1 MESSRRVRDS
11 AEMNLKDDR
20 IDAVFLPRRETWLF
34 RPRETPIRRGRNER
48 EATTHLR
55 LRATL
60 SGGPW
65 PVPNTIWAKKKI
77 KKKRFCLVRAL
88 IKVFFDA
95 PRELRGSRREG
106 DVNEVDETY
115 SVCFS
120 SLVETQANS
129 IHRCRSDSPQS
140 ASPRSVSLRFVS
152 SGSLSRRL
160 FVPFDI
166 DSLHSTS
173 VGSFRHRFATA
184 LSVPFDIDSVH
195 LRTGSFRHRFRVD
208 PNLGSQSSSYV
219 GLLNSQQVSRV
230 DETSGEWEIP
240 PFSSQQAEHT
250 PVDTPVDRNARR
262 KWSPADDAVL
272 ISAWLNTS
280 KDAVVGNEQKLGA
293 FWKRVGDYYAA
304 IEYFKPKE
312 DATGRSGL
320 SPLQKCTA
328 AIRQLAYGGGAD
340 PVDEYIRLAET
351 TSRKCLHEFTAG
363 IIHLFAD
370 EYLRRPTVEDLRR
383 LLHEGEERGFPGM
396 IGSIDCMHWEW
407 KNCPT
412 AWKGMYSRG
421 TGKPTI
427 VLEAV
432 ASYDLWIWHAFFG
445 APGTLNDLNIL
456 DRSPVFDEI
465 INGKAPQVN
474 YYVNGREYNLA
485 YYLTD
490 GIYPKWANFIQSIRL
505 PQGAKNSLFATRQES
520 IRKDVERAFGVLQAR
535 FAVVRNPSD
544 LWDKNKISN
553 IMRACLI
560 LHNMNIQDEQNSDTL
575 EEFQDDDFT
584 FTVKKAKK
592 PGNIIARRK
601 EVRDPHIHQQLKE
614 DLIEHI

>member
-1 MESSRRVRDS
+1 MASSSHYHYHRGGDDNAFEGVFDDIFEDLEAIPEPKERKKRIFI
-11 AEMNLKDDR
+11 ERNREEGHNNLWNDYFSDT
-20 IDAVFLPRRETWLF
+20 PTYPHNLF
-34 RPRETPIRRGRNER
+34 RR
-48 EATTHLR
+48 
-55 LRATL
+55 
-60 SGGPW
+60 
-65 PVPNTIWAKKKI
+65 
-77 KKKRFCLVRAL
+77 
-88 IKVFFDA
+88 
-95 PRELRGSRREG
+95 
-106 DVNEVDETY
+106 
-115 SVCFS
+115 
-120 SLVETQANS
+120 
-129 IHRCRSDSPQS
+129 
-140 ASPRSVSLRFVS
+140 
-152 SGSLSRRL
+152 
-160 FVPFDI
+160 
-166 DSLHSTS
+166 
-173 VGSFRHRFATA
+173 
-184 LSVPFDIDSVH
+184 
-195 LRTGSFRHRFRVD
+195 RFRMNKSLFLYIVHR
-208 PNLGSQSSSYV
+208 LSTEV
-219 GLLNSQQVSRV
+219 
-230 DETSGEWEIP
+230 
-240 PFSSQQAEHT
+240 
-250 PVDTPVDRNARR
+250 
-262 KWSPADDAVL
+262 
-272 ISAWLNTS
+272 
-280 KDAVVGNEQKLGA
+280 
-293 FWKRVGDYYAA
+293 
-304 IEYFKPKE
+304 EYFKPKE

-490 GIYPKWANFIQSIRL
+490 GIYPKWATFIQSIRL

-520 IRKDVERAFGVLQAR
+520 VRKDVERAFGVLQAR
-535 FAVVRNPSD
+535 FAVVRNPSN

-560 LHNMNIQDEQNSDTL
+560 LHNMIVQDERNSDTL

-614 DLIEHI
+614 DLIEHIWDKFGHLPNYI

>member
-1 MESSRRVRDS
+1 MIKRNREKGHN
-11 AEMNLKDDR
+11 NLWNDYFSDT
-20 IDAVFLPRRETWLF
+20 PTYPHNLF
-34 RPRETPIRRGRNER
+34 RR
-48 EATTHLR
+48 
-55 LRATL
+55 
-60 SGGPW
+60 
-65 PVPNTIWAKKKI
+65 
-77 KKKRFCLVRAL
+77 
-88 IKVFFDA
+88 
-95 PRELRGSRREG
+95 
-106 DVNEVDETY
+106 
-115 SVCFS
+115 
-120 SLVETQANS
+120 
-129 IHRCRSDSPQS
+129 
-140 ASPRSVSLRFVS
+140 
-152 SGSLSRRL
+152 
-160 FVPFDI
+160 
-166 DSLHSTS
+166 
-173 VGSFRHRFATA
+173 
-184 LSVPFDIDSVH
+184 
-195 LRTGSFRHRFRVD
+195 RFRMNKSLFLYIVHR
-208 PNLGSQSSSYV
+208 LSTEV
-219 GLLNSQQVSRV
+219 
-230 DETSGEWEIP
+230 
-240 PFSSQQAEHT
+240 
-250 PVDTPVDRNARR
+250 
-262 KWSPADDAVL
+262 
-272 ISAWLNTS
+272 
-280 KDAVVGNEQKLGA
+280 
-293 FWKRVGDYYAA
+293 
-304 IEYFKPKE
+304 EYFKPKE

-328 AIRQLAYGGGAD
+328 TIRQLAYGGGAD

-432 ASYDLWIWHAFFG
+432 ASYDLWIWHVFFG

-456 DRSPVFDEI
+456 DRSHVFDEI

-490 GIYPKWANFIQSIRL
+490 GIYPKWTTFIQSIRL

-553 IMRACLI
+553 IMRTCLI
-560 LHNMNIQDEQNSDTL
+560 LHNMIVQDERNSDTL

-592 PGNIIARRK
+592 PSNIIARRK